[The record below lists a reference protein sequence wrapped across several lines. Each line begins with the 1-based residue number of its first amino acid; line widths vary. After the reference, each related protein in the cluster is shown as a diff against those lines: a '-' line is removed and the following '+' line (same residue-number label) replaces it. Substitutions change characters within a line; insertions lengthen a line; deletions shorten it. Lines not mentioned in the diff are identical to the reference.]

1 MNPIFDIVHTTTYR
15 YRQPVAFGPH
25 RVMFRPR
32 SSHDLRVLATDL
44 QVSPAAEVRMVQDV
58 FSNSVALVQP
68 LSSAAELRITCSFT
82 IEHAGS
88 YNLELP
94 MEPSALGYPFAYGE
108 ADRIDLEHYLRPQYA
123 DPDGVLQS
131 WARQFLHQ
139 QQAAIAD
146 GRGVQLLGSRE
157 ILIAM
162 THCIKATLTYA
173 ARDEEG
179 TQTPLETLR
188 RGQGSCRDFALLMM
202 EAARRLGYAARFV
215 SGYLYD
221 PALDQDA
228 DGAQSVVGAG
238 ATHAWVQVY
247 LPGPGWVA
255 FDPTNA
261 LFGGHHLIRVATARD
276 PSQAAPIAGVWVGA
290 AQDYLGMEVQVQV
303 TRRPQALEG
312 AAGPGQL
319 A

>member
-15 YRQPVAFGPH
+15 YRRPVAFGPH

-32 SSHDLRVLATDL
+32 SSHDLRVLATSL
-44 QVSPAAEVRMVQDV
+44 QVSPEAEVRMVQDV

-68 LSSAAELRITCSFT
+68 QVVASQLRITCAFT

-123 DPDGVLQS
+123 DPDGELQN
-131 WARQFLHQ
+131 WARQFLRLP
-139 QQAAIAD
+139 QAQIAEAA
-146 GRGVQLLGSRE
+146 GSPLLGSRE
-157 ILIAM
+157 ILVAM
-162 THCIKATLTYA
+162 THHIKATLRYA

-188 RGQGSCRDFALLMM
+188 LASGSCRDFALLMM
-202 EAARRLGYAARFV
+202 EAARRLGYASRFV

-221 PALDQDA
+221 PPLEQDA
-228 DGAQSVVGAG
+228 LAAAGMVGAG

-276 PSQAAPIAGVWVGA
+276 PAQAAPVTGVWIGA
-290 AQDYLGMEVQVQV
+290 ADDYLGMQVDVQVS
-303 TRRPQALEG
+303 RRPPAE
-312 AAGPGQL
+312 
-319 A
+319 